1 LLEKVYLSYVF
12 NGLFVIIMRYSTTKL
27 IMNAISRVKLR
38 RQQEIQDVEFDN
50 IIDSFIVRKEGVE
63 PLELSKIT
71 GHNIE
76 TMLNY
81 YKRLDVESAGKS
93 PPKIELKATR
103 RIKFKS
109 IISSNSELIF
119 SK

>member
-1 LLEKVYLSYVF
+1 
-12 NGLFVIIMRYSTTKL
+12 
-27 IMNAISRVKLR
+27 MNAISRVKLR
-38 RQQEIQDVEFDN
+38 RQQEIQDVEFNN
-50 IIDSFIVRKEGVE
+50 IIGSFVIRREGVE
-63 PLELSKIT
+63 SLELSEIT

-81 YKRLDVESAGKS
+81 CKRLDVESAGKT
-93 PPKIELKATR
+93 PPKIELKAFTR

-119 SK
+119 S

>member
-1 LLEKVYLSYVF
+1 MASLLEKVNLSYVF
-12 NGLFVIIMRYSTTKL
+12 ISLFVIVMRYSTPKL

-50 IIDSFIVRKEGVE
+50 IIGSFIIRKEGVE
-63 PLELSKIT
+63 PLELSEIT

-81 YKRLDVESAGKS
+81 YKRLDVESTGKT
-93 PPKIELKATR
+93 PPKIELKAFT
-103 RIKFKS
+103 
-109 IISSNSELIF
+109 
-119 SK
+119 